1 MDIAILPEIQIL
13 DARFNQIVDEG
24 TSVEL
29 IADGMAFTE
38 GCAWIHDGDYLI
50 WSDIPNNRI
59 MRWSESGGVGIL
71 REPSHNANGNAVDA
85 NGNLLSCETSGRRV
99 SIARPGEPE
108 TMLVDSYGGNP
119 FTSPND
125 VVVKS
130 DNTVWFS
137 DPNYGSLVEDQG
149 HRQPSLQERNRVY
162 RLDRS
167 TGELTAVAEDFDK
180 PNGLAFS
187 PDESVL
193 YISDSGFTHGDDR
206 PHHIRAFDVV
216 NGKTLTNSR
225 IICEVSPHVPDGLRV
240 DTDGNLY
247 VASGDGV
254 QVFTPEGEML
264 GKFLTTEVAANCCF
278 GMADRQTFFIC
289 ATSSVW
295 MVRLKSRGAYP
306 F

>member
-1 MDIAILPEIQIL
+1 MLPEIQIL

-99 SIARPGEPE
+99 SIARPGESE

>member
-1 MDIAILPEIQIL
+1 MPPEIQVL
-13 DARFNQIVDEG
+13 DDRFAQIVDPG
-24 TSVEL
+24 ASIRLV
-29 IADGMAFTE
+29 ADGMAFTE
-38 GCAWIHDGDYLI
+38 GPAWIHDGDYLI

-59 MRWSESGGVGIL
+59 MRWSESDGVGVL
-71 REPSHNANGNAVDA
+71 REPSRNANGNAVDA
-85 NGNLLSCETSGRRV
+85 EGNLLTCETSGRRV

-108 TMLVDSYGGNP
+108 TTLVDSYGGKS

-130 DNTVWFS
+130 DGSVWFS
-137 DPNYGSLVEDQG
+137 DPDYGALVEDQG
-149 HRQPSLQERNRVY
+149 HGQPSQQERNRVY

-206 PHHIRAFDVV
+206 PHHVRAFDVV
-216 NGKTLTNSR
+216 DGVRLINSR
-225 IICEVSPHVPDGLRV
+225 IVCEVSPHVPDGLRV
-240 DTDGNLY
+240 DTDGVLY

-254 QVFTPEGEML
+254 QVFTPDGEML
-264 GKFLTTEVAANCCF
+264 GKIVTPEVAANCCF
-278 GMADRQTFFIC
+278 GMANRGTLFIC

-295 MVRLKSRGAYP
+295 MVRLKSTGAYP

>member
-1 MDIAILPEIQIL
+1 
-13 DARFNQIVDEG
+13 
-24 TSVEL
+24 
-29 IADGMAFTE
+29 
-38 GCAWIHDGDYLI
+38 
-50 WSDIPNNRI
+50 
-59 MRWSESGGVGIL
+59 
-71 REPSHNANGNAVDA
+71 
-85 NGNLLSCETSGRRV
+85 
-99 SIARPGEPE
+99 
-108 TMLVDSYGGNP
+108 MLVDSYGGKP

-137 DPNYGSLVEDQG
+137 DPDYGALVEDQG
-149 HRQPSLQERNRVY
+149 HGDPSQQERNRVY

-167 TGELTAVAEDFDK
+167 NGELTAVAEDFDK

-216 NGKTLTNSR
+216 DGKTLTNSR

-247 VASGDGV
+247 VTSGDGV
-254 QVFTPEGEML
+254 QVFTPDGDMI
-264 GKFLTTEVAANCCF
+264 GKFVTPEVAANCCF
-278 GMADRQTFFIC
+278 GMADKQTLFIC

-295 MVRLKSRGAYP
+295 MVRLKSTGAYP

>member
-1 MDIAILPEIQIL
+1 VPPEIQVL
-13 DARFNQIVDEG
+13 NDRFAQIVDPG
-24 TSVEL
+24 ASIEL
-29 IADGMAFTE
+29 VADGMAFTE
-38 GCAWIHDGDYLI
+38 GCAWIHDGNYLI

-59 MRWSESGGVGIL
+59 MRWSESDGVSVF
-71 REPSHNANGNAVDA
+71 REPSRNANGNAVDA
-85 NGNLLSCETSGRRV
+85 DGNLLSCETSGRRI
-99 SIARPGEPE
+99 SIARPGQPE
-108 TMLVDSYGGNP
+108 TTLVESYGGKP

-137 DPNYGSLVEDQG
+137 DPDYGALVEDQG
-149 HRQPSLQERNRVY
+149 HGDPPQQERNRVY

-206 PHHIRAFDVV
+206 PHHVRAFDVADGV
-216 NGKTLTNSR
+216 RLTNSR
-225 IICEVSPHVPDGLRV
+225 VVCEVSPHVPDGLRV
-240 DTDGNLY
+240 DTDGILY
-247 VASGDGV
+247 VTSGDGV
-254 QVFTPEGEML
+254 QVFTPDGEML
-264 GKFLTTEVAANCCF
+264 GKFVTPEVAANCCF
-278 GMADRQTFFIC
+278 GMADRQTLFIC

-295 MVRLKSRGAYP
+295 MVRLKSTGAYP

>member
-264 GKFLTTEVAANCCF
+264 GKFPTTEVAANCCF

>member
-1 MDIAILPEIQIL
+1 MTAEIQLL
-13 DARFNQIVDEG
+13 DERFRRIVEPDA
-24 TSVEL
+24 TLVR
-29 IADGMAFTE
+29 IADGMGFTE
-38 GCAWIHDGDYLI
+38 GCAWVHDGGYLV
-50 WSDIPNNRI
+50 WSDIPNDRI
-59 MRWSESGGVGIL
+59 MRWSESGGVGVL
-71 REPSHNANGNAVDA
+71 REPSRNANGNALDA
-85 NGNLLSCETSGRRV
+85 NGYLLTCETSGRRV

-108 TMLVDSYGGNP
+108 TTLVDSYGGVP
-119 FTSPND
+119 LTSPND

-130 DNTVWFS
+130 DGSVWFS
-137 DPNYGSLVEDQG
+137 DPDYGALMSDQG
-149 HRQPSLQERNRVY
+149 HGEPSQQDRNRVY

-193 YISDSGFTHGDDR
+193 YISDSGFTHGAER
-206 PHHIRAFDVV
+206 PHHVRAFDVED
-216 NGKTLTNSR
+216 GSRLTHSR

-254 QVFTPEGEML
+254 QVFTSDGEML
-264 GKFLTTEVAANCCF
+264 GKFLTPEIAANCCF
-278 GMADRQTFFIC
+278 GMADRRTLFIC

-295 MVRLKSRGAYP
+295 MVRVMSTGAYP

>member
-1 MDIAILPEIQIL
+1 MPPEIQVI
-13 DARFNQIVDEG
+13 DDRFKQIVDADA
-24 TSVEL
+24 SIEL
-29 IADGMAFTE
+29 VADGMAFTE
-38 GCAWIHDGDYLI
+38 GCAWIHDGGYLV

-59 MRWSESGGVGIL
+59 MRWSESDGVGVF
-71 REPSHNANGNAVDA
+71 REPSQNANGNAVDA
-85 NGNLLSCETSGRRV
+85 DGNLLSCETSGRRV
-99 SIARPGEPE
+99 SIARPGQPE
-108 TMLVDSYGGNP
+108 TMLVDSYGGKP

-137 DPNYGSLVEDQG
+137 DPDYGALVEDQG
-149 HRQPSLQERNRVY
+149 HGDPSQQERNRVY

-167 TGELTAVAEDFDK
+167 NGELTAVAEDFDK

-216 NGKTLTNSR
+216 DGKTLTNSR

-247 VASGDGV
+247 VTSGDGV
-254 QVFTPEGEML
+254 QVFTPDGDMI
-264 GKFLTTEVAANCCF
+264 GKFVTPEVAANCCF
-278 GMADRQTFFIC
+278 GMADKQTLFIC

-295 MVRLKSRGAYP
+295 MVRLKSTGAYP